1 MSQTTASMMTS
12 VSVDC
17 GIFFKIRIYVQ
28 ANFLLKLSSHG
39 HLFCSRLFSPSTKK
53 AISTY
58 LAASLKFSSLLYSV
72 CLGFD

>member
-1 MSQTTASMMTS
+1 MTAL
-12 VSVDC
+12 SVDS

-28 ANFLLKLSSHG
+28 ANFLLKLSSHD

-53 AISTY
+53 AISKY
-58 LAASLKFSSLLYSV
+58 LAASLMLSSLLYSV

>member
-1 MSQTTASMMTS
+1 MMTS
-12 VSVDC
+12 VSVNC

-53 AISTY
+53 AISKY